1 MNLIVALPAGPT
13 IRPPPSSQ
21 QLRCPVFMFLL
32 FFLPWA
38 AGTSFGLPEL
48 QLGIIPGFGGTQ
60 RLPRAVGLQKA
71 VEMMLTSA
79 PIKAE
84 AAAKLG
90 LVDLLAPPQQLLGAA
105 KQLALEIA
113 GALFCVGVN
122 SMVWCVRMC
131 GGLGSAGPTK
141 GQVGPGLLS
150 NAVACRISSCS

>member
-1 MNLIVALPAGPT
+1 
-13 IRPPPSSQ
+13 
-21 QLRCPVFMFLL
+21 MFLL